1 MITII
6 PPKRISDNWGDG
18 HYLASRGIN
27 RKHKGQ
33 DFACYPFSEIKA
45 YYGGMVTKIGFPYDE
60 DEDQDGR
67 PDFTYVE
74 IEDPRGNK
82 AQYYYVEPSVKVGD
96 MVQQG
101 QTIGYTQELGGK
113 YNLITEHLHLQVKDK
128 HGVYFDPNT
137 YLIPMARP

>member
-1 MITII
+1 MLTII

-33 DFACYPFSEIKA
+33 DFACYPGSEIKA
-45 YYGGMVTKIGFPYDE
+45 IVAGVVTKIGFPYDD

-74 IEDPRGNK
+74 IKDAHGNK
-82 AQYYYVEPSVKVGD
+82 AQYYYVEPIVKVGD
-96 MVQQG
+96 YIISG
-101 QTIGYTQELGGK
+101 RTIGNTQALGGK
-113 YNLITEHLHLQVKDK
+113 YSKITEHLHLQVKDK

>member
-1 MITII
+1 MLLTI
-6 PPKRISDNWGDG
+6 PPKRISDKWGYG
-18 HYLASRGIN
+18 HYLAPRGDH
-27 RKHKGQ
+27 KHKGQ
-33 DFACYPFSEIKA
+33 DFACYPNSEIKA
-45 YYGGMVTKIGFPYDE
+45 IKYGQVTKIGFPYDD

-74 IEDPRGNK
+74 IEDPMQNR

-96 MVQQG
+96 MIQSG
-101 QTIGYTQELGGK
+101 QTIGYTQALGGK
-113 YNLITEHLHLQVKDK
+113 YNEITEHLHLQVKDK